1 MEIAFFDFDG
11 TITKGDSFGKFLH
24 FTLGSRFYI
33 KVLKNLHI
41 LILYKLGIINN
52 ATTKQKI
59 LKSCLGNMKYETL
72 MQKCY
77 EFSNFLESYC
87 KKSAMEKIKWHKEN
101 SHIVVIVSASFE
113 EYLKPFWERR
123 EISVLATSMEVQNG
137 VITGNFANENCYG
150 KEKVRR
156 IKLNYDLSKFK
167 KIYVYGDTRGDFDM
181 LKLAS
186 ENCGFYRV
194 FE

>member
-123 EISVLATSMEVQNG
+123 EISVLATSMEVKNG

-156 IKLNYDLSKFK
+156 IKLSYDLSKFK